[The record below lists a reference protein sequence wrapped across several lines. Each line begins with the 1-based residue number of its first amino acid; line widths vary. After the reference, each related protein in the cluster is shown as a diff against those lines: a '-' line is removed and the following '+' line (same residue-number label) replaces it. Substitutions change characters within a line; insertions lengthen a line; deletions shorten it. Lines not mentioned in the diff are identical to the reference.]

1 MSKKSCPLLY
11 RKLLCKIGQDF
22 VDIQYSVFRNLTAT
36 KLTLVKGIH
45 RSPTKGK
52 IYVYK
57 NFVSLTVY
65 CVSKKSC
72 PRCIEQVDGC
82 LDDETSD
89 EGTSDEETS
98 DEETSEEE
106 TSEEETSKDKSPAAS
121 SSPAKEQQQPSLEEI
136 LYVFQETAEKK
147 LDKKFQEFLEDIR
160 NSQV

>member
-1 MSKKSCPLLY
+1 MRPSVGFHKLIYCSLCTSKSE
-11 RKLLCKIGQDF
+11 RI
-22 VDIQYSVFRNLTAT
+22 
-36 KLTLVKGIH
+36 
-45 RSPTKGK
+45 RS
-52 IYVYK
+52 
-57 NFVSLTVY
+57 
-65 CVSKKSC
+65 
-72 PRCIEQVDGC
+72 RCIDQVNGC

-98 DEETSEEE
+98 DEE

-136 LYVFQETAEKK
+136 LYVVQETAEKK